1 MRTDVQ
7 LRRAIEAD
15 LPELLPHVRALHE
28 LERLERTAAEREA
41 ALRPLLGDSDKGRI
55 YLLRVGTDTVG
66 YVALGFG
73 YSIEFG
79 GRDAYV
85 DELFLAPAYRGQGI
99 GRRVLQL
106 LRSEAVA
113 LGLHALH
120 LEVARDNEHA
130 QRLYRSAGFEL
141 RARYCLMSAR
151 LDTDARPDRQDP

>member
-7 LRRAIEAD
+7 LRRATEAD
-15 LPELLPHVRALHE
+15 LPQLVRQVRALHQ
-28 LERLERTAAEREA
+28 LERLERTAAQREA
-41 ALRPLLGDSDKGRI
+41 ALRPLLCDNDRGRV
-55 YLLRVGTDTVG
+55 YLVRVGADTVG

-79 GRDAYV
+79 GRDGFI
-85 DELFLAPAYRGQGI
+85 DELYLAPGQRGQGI

-106 LRSEAVA
+106 LRTEAVT

-120 LEVARDNEHA
+120 LEVGRDNERA
-130 QRLYRSAGFEL
+130 QRLYRAGGFEL

-151 LDTDARPDRQDP
+151 LDADAPEERTEL